1 MAFAGD
7 GNGAGSRFLQLF
19 KDLFLL
25 PQSLFRMNMAG
36 FPALRLVWNAFL
48 DMMNNVARRPLREGE
63 WLVPVPRGQ
72 VERAA
77 AAPIPVPRLFR
88 PLLIVGWEEAMAT
101 EVLPYEAV
109 WNRFVTVYVN
119 RFPDHGDVKRT
130 YFNDVSESRQTRR
143 SHVRALYWLLVV
155 RPFQEVIRQ
164 NQDRFRNIDP
174 DTLTPED
181 VGGGGGGGGGHGPGP
196 GGPGGGGGPG
206 GAGGAGRGGAGGG
219 GGLRGGHLGG
229 GGEGGGGGNLPPPPP
244 PQNPR
249 RPLPNILR
257 RPQPA
262 PAQPSSSSTSGSQP
276 QQGTC
281 SAKSA
286 PGADDRGSPSPPSK
300 KHKPDGPSEG
310 PGRGAGG
317 GSGGMAV

>member
-119 RFPDHGDVKRT
+119 RYPEHNTHPKRFYFSDEGRDHT
-130 YFNDVSESRQTRR
+130 RQARR
-143 SHVRALYWLLVV
+143 GHLKALYWLLVV
-155 RPFQEVIRQ
+155 RPFQQLIRQ
-164 NQDRFRNIDP
+164 NRLGNVDP

-181 VGGGGGGGGGHGPGP
+181 IGGGGGHGGP
-196 GGPGGGGGPG
+196 GGFGGGLGGAHGGGGRD
-206 GAGGAGRGGAGGG
+206 AGGQVGQGVRGNGGRG
-219 GGLRGGHLGG
+219 R
-229 GGEGGGGGNLPPPPP
+229 NTPPPP
-244 PQNPR
+244 PQNHP
-249 RPLPNILR
+249 PPPNPHQR
-257 RPQPA
+257 SQAPPA
-262 PAQPSSSSTSGSQP
+262 PVQSSSFSSSSSSSGTISTSGSQH

-281 SAKSA
+281 SAKSVPVA
-286 PGADDRGSPSPPSK
+286 PA
-300 KHKPDGPSEG
+300 E
-310 PGRGAGG
+310 RGAHK
-317 GSGGMAV
+317 SLAFTADQQWRFTVAAT